1 MKIQAFGI
9 KVGAYQTPL
18 LNRGTSENKVSGS
31 QIIVNC

>member
-18 LNRGTSENKVSGS
+18 LNQGTTENKVSSS
-31 QIIVNC
+31 QAIVNC